1 MLIPQKYCVFV
12 YVLWSL
18 EAQVIAI
25 RNALHPS
32 RTNGHGGK
40 TALFSVRSLKEHR
53 SQKRGLTTCSPT
65 VVRTREGTRTGLMF
79 VGLGSAG
86 PKYPNS
92 GLLSIRWGG
101 WTNLPARGSWWQGY
115 RGERGVSLKSAQNS
129 GTQEQL
135 HSDSRVKGVLSH
147 SL

>member
-18 EAQVIAI
+18 EPQVIAI

-32 RTNGHGGK
+32 RTNGLGGK
-40 TALFSVRSLKEHR
+40 TALLSMRSLKEHR
-53 SQKRGLTTCSPT
+53 SQKRSLTVCSHI
-65 VVRTREGTRTGLMF
+65 VVRTREGTMTGLMF

-115 RGERGVSLKSAQNS
+115 RGERAVSLKSAQNS

-135 HSDSRVKGVLSH
+135 HLDSRVKGVLSH
-147 SL
+147 SP